1 MLLVYLTIHD
11 LGLTLLNLILS
22 LSLAT
27 HAIFKMQGSL
37 ILLANLALPIFSLF
51 DSVLGPV

>member
-37 ILLANLALPIFSLF
+37 ILLANLALPILSLF
-51 DSVLGPV
+51 DSNLEPV